1 MLLANGTADDD
12 IAAYRRQSSRA
23 LQVATSSLSA
33 ALLGQQSPTN
43 DLETPEALRD
53 YIGSG
58 EAPAAAGFL
67 GRRVSTPL
75 ARRQSD
81 LQREQVWERLY
92 EEFREHFRIRI
103 WIICIVIGAWLVSFA
118 YVFAWNIYALVCHSA
133 EPCDQPLKYY
143 LVTVFAFGQTMQPLQ
158 RFCAHGRSRSVVRV
172 IKILGAMPGCIL
184 ITWGLHMMH
193 SCRTCQQTN
202 PGLYYATKYFIY
214 QQILLM
220 IIICI
225 AGLGALV
232 IGVGLISWI
241 KDTSKAGCQKAVE
254 NLPKVPCDS
263 PELVDDADGEVMD
276 CPICAE
282 CFKDED
288 RGEGVPPKVIIRT
301 PCRHHYHK
309 ECLLRWCKNHLDC
322 PICRTQIGEL
332 DDRDSVDDLIFSP
345 DP

>member
-1 MLLANGTADDD
+1 M
-12 IAAYRRQSSRA
+12 
-23 LQVATSSLSA
+23 ATSSLSA

-158 RFCAHGRSRSVVRV
+158 RFCAHGCCFFVWTLSFGCQGHQNLRRDARLHSHHMGIAYDAFLQDMPADESRTLLRN
-172 IKILGAMPGCIL
+172 KILHLSADFVDDNHLHCRVRGTGHRRRADKLDKGYQQG
-184 ITWGLHMMH
+184 GLSE
-193 SCRTCQQTN
+193 SCGKLAKGSMRLSRTC
-202 PGLYYATKYFIY
+202 
-214 QQILLM
+214 
-220 IIICI
+220 
-225 AGLGALV
+225 
-232 IGVGLISWI
+232 
-241 KDTSKAGCQKAVE
+241 
-254 NLPKVPCDS
+254 
-263 PELVDDADGEVMD
+263 
-276 CPICAE
+276 
-282 CFKDED
+282 
-288 RGEGVPPKVIIRT
+288 
-301 PCRHHYHK
+301 
-309 ECLLRWCKNHLDC
+309 
-322 PICRTQIGEL
+322 
-332 DDRDSVDDLIFSP
+332 
-345 DP
+345 